1 MPTLHG
7 GHTTAAVKDTVLG
20 LQSIAARLRKARFS
34 AGALRLDKVKVGFK
48 LVRFTILLF
57 PLFIS
62 VFSFSFFIENS
73 VIILLTVCILL
84 VAM

>member
-1 MPTLHG
+1 MPTVHG

-57 PLFIS
+57 P
-62 VFSFSFFIENS
+62 FSFIYFSFLS
-73 VIILLTVCILL
+73 LLL
-84 VAM
+84 